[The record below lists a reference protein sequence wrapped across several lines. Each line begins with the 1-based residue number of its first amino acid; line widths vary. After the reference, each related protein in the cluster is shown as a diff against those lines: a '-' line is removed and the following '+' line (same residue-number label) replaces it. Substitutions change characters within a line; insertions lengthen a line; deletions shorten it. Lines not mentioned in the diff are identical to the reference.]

1 MTMAEQI
8 TRVLLIRHATN
19 DWITSG
25 KLPCRTA
32 GVHLND
38 RGRSEA
44 EALAERVATLPI
56 QAIYS
61 SPLERA
67 METAQAVATRLNL
80 PVQIAEGVLETDC
93 GEWQGQV
100 IEELAKTDLW
110 RTVQIYPSGFR
121 FPGGE
126 TFGDIQARMVSAI
139 DSLRAAHPGQLI
151 AIFSHADPIKTAIAY
166 YAGIPLDLFQRITIS
181 PAAISEFAFSAHGS
195 RLLRINDGAHL
206 PPEPEKP
213 AEGAEAARDEGGPQ
227 GEETSN
233 SQNLTE
239 AAAETGSNGEPANEG
254 EPQVDVR
261 PATDG
266 QREAS
271 DQASVA

>member
-1 MTMAEQI
+1 MAEQI

-32 GVHLND
+32 GVHLNE

-44 EALAERVATLPI
+44 EALAERVASLPI
-56 QAIYS
+56 KAIYS

-80 PVQIAEGVLETDC
+80 PVQVVDGVQETDC

-110 RTVQIYPSGFR
+110 RVIQSYPSGFR

-126 TFGDIQARMVSAI
+126 TFTNIQARMATAI
-139 DSLRAAHPGQLI
+139 DGLRAAHPGQLI
-151 AIFSHADPIKTAIAY
+151 AVFSHADPIKVAIAY
-166 YAGIPLDLFQRITIS
+166 YAGIPLDLFQRLSIS
-181 PAAISEFAFSAHGS
+181 PTGISEFAFSTYGPH
-195 RLLRINDGAHL
+195 LLRINDGAHL
-206 PPEPEKP
+206 PPEPEAP
-213 AEGAEAARDEGGPQ
+213 AGAKAEGEGAANGENKAAAGAEAATGGEPTAEGQPAANGQP
-227 GEETSN
+227 
-233 SQNLTE
+233 
-239 AAAETGSNGEPANEG
+239 AAA
-254 EPQVDVR
+254 
-261 PATDG
+261 
-266 QREAS
+266 
-271 DQASVA
+271 

>member
-1 MTMAEQI
+1 MAEQI

-32 GVHLND
+32 GVHLNE

-44 EALAERVATLPI
+44 EALAERVASLPI
-56 QAIYS
+56 KAIYS

-80 PVQIAEGVLETDC
+80 PVQVVDGVQETDC

-110 RTVQIYPSGFR
+110 RVIQSYPSGFR

-126 TFGDIQARMVSAI
+126 TFTNIQARMATAI
-139 DSLRAAHPGQLI
+139 DGLRAAHPGQLI
-151 AIFSHADPIKTAIAY
+151 AVFSHADPIKVAIAY
-166 YAGIPLDLFQRITIS
+166 YAGIPLDLFQRLSIS
-181 PAAISEFAFSAHGS
+181 PAAISEFAFSTYGPS
-195 RLLRINDGAHL
+195 PRRRQELRLKARARQTARTRLRQEPKPRPVASQRLRASQRPTASQRLPDGL
-206 PPEPEKP
+206 
-213 AEGAEAARDEGGPQ
+213 
-227 GEETSN
+227 
-233 SQNLTE
+233 
-239 AAAETGSNGEPANEG
+239 
-254 EPQVDVR
+254 
-261 PATDG
+261 
-266 QREAS
+266 
-271 DQASVA
+271 